1 MKTKLLLLVIVCIA
15 VTSFLYGCNNIS
27 QQKAEPYRKQI
38 FALDTIIDLTI
49 YDSRGEELSVLS
61 ENRINELDEDG
72 CIITYAY
79 IVNPNKKDNNL

>member
-49 YDSRGEELSVLS
+49 YDSR
-61 ENRINELDEDG
+61 
-72 CIITYAY
+72 
-79 IVNPNKKDNNL
+79 